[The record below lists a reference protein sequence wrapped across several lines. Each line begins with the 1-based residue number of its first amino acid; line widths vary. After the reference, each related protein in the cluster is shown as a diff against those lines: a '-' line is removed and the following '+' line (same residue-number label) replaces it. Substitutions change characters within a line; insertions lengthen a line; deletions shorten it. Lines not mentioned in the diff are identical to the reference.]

1 MRSNLHLIEQIENL
15 IVIAQRRIDQV
26 MRELDRHRLTQK
38 QLNSFQDRAAY
49 KVGAFEPKLI
59 EGKATN
65 KKVA

>member
-38 QLNSFQDRAAY
+38 QLNSFQDRAAN